1 MERDLL
7 DILLDKDNCE
17 PITLT
22 DQNGKQMSF
31 EQVAIVPKEVDGI
44 RNLYTILKPLDNIK
58 GIAEDEA
65 IVFLV
70 DTDDDGNSV
79 LKVETDE
86 KIAVEVF
93 EEYYK
98 LLAKADEE

>member
-7 DILLDKDNCE
+7 DILLDAENRE
-17 PITLT
+17 PIVLT
-22 DQNGKQMSF
+22 SEDGKSMTF
-31 EQVAIVPKEVDGI
+31 EQVAVIPKTVKGE
-44 RNLYTILKPLDNIK
+44 RRLYAILKPADKIH
-58 GIAEDEA
+58 GVAEDEA

-70 DTDDDGNSV
+70 DTDDEGYSV

-86 KIAVEVF
+86 KIAAASF

-98 LLAKADEE
+98 LLAKSEE